1 MDRGAWQATVHSVA
15 KSDTTKATKQARTA
29 SNSRWTE
36 VAGRCL
42 GGAHTYFV
50 HSTGWIHLGVVFCVP
65 FVWIKPCIS
74 KHKCSNRALM
84 LQSHWNKFMFPK
96 QVWWQNQMYY
106 TCLLASFPK
115 MPNHLYKWKEKV
127 LVTKLCLF
135 VTPKTVA
142 CQAPRSMG
150 FSRQEYYWSG

>member
-1 MDRGAWQATVHSVA
+1 MDRGAWPATVHSVA
-15 KSDTTKATKQARTA
+15 KSDATKATKQARTA

-36 VAGRCL
+36 VAGWCL

-106 TCLLASFPK
+106 TCLLASFYSKIASPPK
-115 MPNHLYKWKEKV
+115 KINKTASLLF
-127 LVTKLCLF
+127 LVITFMTLQWYLGI
-135 VTPKTVA
+135 TYIMN
-142 CQAPRSMG
+142 R
-150 FSRQEYYWSG
+150 